1 MNRQFLS
8 LYLISILFL
17 FVHEARSV
25 AATNE
30 EYVELNIEIIADTT
44 ISFNFQND
52 IESLSL
58 DAFITQTAENSF
70 VRVLIRDNK
79 GNEFQVFEA
88 NRLFYEK
95 NSFEIK
101 DYAEETELLN
111 LFRPTELVICITN
124 AIILIHKIHYK
135 SASRNRLDDDIYKN
149 EWKSI
154 KRKHI
159 SNIADRINEYNTR
172 NGKLWRA
179 AVTEI
184 SLLPFQEKKRVM
196 GLNEN
201 SNTYGLEYYCGGI
214 FEMGEAS
221 EGQNRENLNS
231 PYVPSFS
238 WCDKHGK
245 NWITSI
251 KHQGESGYCWAF
263 TDVALVEAMTNLYYN
278 QTLNLDLSEQDVGWY
293 TYANEPHNGYNG
305 GTIKDGLDYI
315 KANGVID
322 EATLPFQDTPYP
334 NMPSTRPSGNECVL
348 FDQYFFKFHD
358 IIANNPD
365 TLKYLILHHGPLA
378 SAVVLSDIRHA
389 MLLVGYG
396 VIADGDT
403 INYDENNV
411 FAGTIVSSADSLTSE
426 YIGRTYWKFKN
437 SYGVNAAPGHNGYMY
452 FMFNNYM
459 KLESPYGLVP
469 TITTLNYDNSDI
481 ICEDADGDGYYCWGL
496 GTRPASC
503 PSWAPLV
510 QDGDDSDFTKGPM
523 NMYGHLEDLTL
534 RLQDTIYIEHDTIWN
549 SHSFVYNPVVIRG
562 NAKLTLCD
570 TTHVYTN
577 AEWIVESGSKIII
590 NGGVL
595 QNSFITFATGSEME
609 IINNGKIEVAEEKR
623 LKIPLGSKTEIY
635 YGKIH

>member
-1 MNRQFLS
+1 MNKHFLS
-8 LYLISILFL
+8 LFLISILFL
-17 FVHEARSV
+17 SMHESRSV

-30 EYVELNIEIIADTT
+30 EYNELNIEILADTT
-44 ISFNFQND
+44 ISLSFQND

-58 DAFITQTAENSF
+58 NAFITQTAEDSF
-70 VRVLIRDNK
+70 VRVLIRDNN
-79 GNEFQVFEA
+79 GDEFQVFEA
-88 NRLFYEK
+88 NRIFYEK
-95 NSFEIK
+95 NSFEII
-101 DYAEETELLN
+101 DFAEETELLN
-111 LFRPTELVICITN
+111 HFRPSELVICITN
-124 AIILIHKIHYK
+124 ATIFIHRINYK
-135 SASRNRLDDDIYKN
+135 SASRNRLDNDIYKN

-154 KRKHI
+154 KRMHV
-159 SNIADRINEYNTR
+159 SNIVDRINEYNTR

-184 SLLPFQEKKRVM
+184 SLLPFKEKKRVM
-196 GLNEN
+196 GLNAN

-214 FEMGEAS
+214 FEIGEAS
-221 EGQNRENLNS
+221 EGLNRENLNS

-293 TYANEPHNGYNG
+293 TYANEPHNGYYG
-305 GTIKDGLDYI
+305 GRIKEGLDYI

-322 EATLPFQDTPYP
+322 ETTLPFQDTPYP
-334 NMPSTRPSGNECVL
+334 NMPTTRPSGYECVS
-348 FDQYFFKFHD
+348 FNQYFYKYNG

-365 TLKYLILHHGPLA
+365 TLKNLILHQGPLA
-378 SAVVLSDIRHA
+378 SAVVLSDIQHA

-411 FAGTIVSSADSLTSE
+411 FAGTVVSSADSLTSE

-437 SYGVNAAPGHNGYMY
+437 SYGINAAPGHNGYMY

-469 TITTLNYDNSDI
+469 IITTLNYDSSDI

-496 GTRPASC
+496 GTRPTSC

-549 SHSFVYNPVVIRG
+549 SHSFIYNPVVIRN

-577 AEWIVESGSKIII
+577 AEWRVENGSKIII

-595 QNSFITFATGSEME
+595 KNSFITFATGSEME

-623 LKIPLGSKTEIY
+623 FKISMGSKMKMH
-635 YGKIH
+635 YGKIN